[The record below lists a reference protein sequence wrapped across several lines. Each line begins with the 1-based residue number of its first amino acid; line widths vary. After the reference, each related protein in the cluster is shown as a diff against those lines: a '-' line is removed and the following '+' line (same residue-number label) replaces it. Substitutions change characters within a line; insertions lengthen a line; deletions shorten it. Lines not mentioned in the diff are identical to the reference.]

1 MIVTFICACGA
12 TETYNKTGGQRKLR
26 CATCRREAARQG
38 ARAHYRAQ
46 TAEYKRAVRQRWRE
60 RNRAKQQKSAREWAA
75 RNRERGNAHWHAY
88 RARKRAAH
96 VEHVDR
102 DLVFVLADG
111 ICGICG
117 TSADPWSFHVDHI
130 VPLSKGGAHSYANTQ
145 PAHPAC
151 NWRKNAGV
159 LP

>member
-1 MIVTFICACGA
+1 MIVTFTCACGV
-12 TETYNKTGGQRKLR
+12 TETYEKTGGRRKLR
-26 CATCRREAARQG
+26 CGACRVEAARQR
-38 ARAHYRAQ
+38 ARDWAQ
-46 TAEYKRAVRQRWRE
+46 ANQQRHRENGRQWRE

-88 RARKRAAH
+88 RARKLAAH

-111 ICGICG
+111 VCGICG